1 MVGVFALLMKGE
13 EYGRRVVE
21 NMCNRGFSGWISG
34 LHEFAEAP
42 PVEALLDESN
52 EVDVYLPSNTPKCDL
67 VLSLGLPRE
76 LQALVPTIAEKANAK
91 AVIVAVDDPSWAPP
105 GLRRQ
110 VEEELREAG
119 VACSFPKPLC
129 SLEEVGDPYIDE
141 FAKHFGKPR
150 LKIEVKSGVIR
161 RVEVLRGSPC
171 GSTWYIAEKLV
182 GLPVE
187 PREKLWEE
195 LAKAHHV
202 YPCLASMQVD
212 PEIGD
217 TILHKSQY
225 IVREAVEDALRHS

>member
-1 MVGVFALLMKGE
+1 MVVAMVGVFALLMKGE

-52 EVDVYLPSNTPKCDL
+52 ELDVYLPSNTPKCDL

-76 LQALVPTIAEKANAK
+76 LQALVPTIAKKANAK
-91 AVIVAVDDPSWAPP
+91 AVVVAVDDPSWAPP

-150 LKIEVKSGVIR
+150 L
-161 RVEVLRGSPC
+161 
-171 GSTWYIAEKLV
+171 
-182 GLPVE
+182 
-187 PREKLWEE
+187 
-195 LAKAHHV
+195 
-202 YPCLASMQVD
+202 
-212 PEIGD
+212 
-217 TILHKSQY
+217 
-225 IVREAVEDALRHS
+225 